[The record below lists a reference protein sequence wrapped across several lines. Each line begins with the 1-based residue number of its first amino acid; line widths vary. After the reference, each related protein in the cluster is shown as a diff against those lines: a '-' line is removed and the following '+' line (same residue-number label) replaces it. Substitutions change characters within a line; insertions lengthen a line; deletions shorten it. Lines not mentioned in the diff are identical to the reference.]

1 MIKCF
6 CQNLTK
12 EVFDMNKVKQI
23 FKLSSFAL
31 LSCFMAASG
40 VMLSTITPKTTTAD
54 VVQESI
60 TNTLPV
66 FFDNDGHTSEVY
78 FDATAS
84 TTPANN
90 TAAVVKFDFEP
101 QQDMNVDGTDDKI
114 KTLNGATYFPG
125 DSEYN
130 DSSATEGADINIY
143 RYYPDGLDTSDEPK
157 PINPYH
163 YYYIN
168 INSITLTLNGSELVY
183 QTGGTYGTPN
193 DFILASNAPSYF
205 ERTFYPESLDFQIEL
220 NTTSSPADYNASIKK
235 RPESDDTTTTPATL
249 TLFEEGL
256 LNVSIGY
263 TLYDVTLTPAQT
275 GATAP
280 TEAYTTL
287 TGQQFDYSIFMF
299 SSDTYYESSSS
310 ANPARVNFNANNT
323 VRTPSESSSHS
334 YNYFYNYSSR
344 VTTTDELPYLTY
356 DPFRYQLT
364 LTKSLNNTTTSQTVV
379 FNPETHEFEAPDF
392 VYSMQFE
399 QETGLMRIYF
409 NDLGLYNLSFD
420 MIYSY
425 ATTSAAEGVT
435 YHSYDLSPTVRDQKL
450 YVYGA
455 QMSYT
460 NYETGAFSEFKSIK
474 ENSIVQSADI
484 TNRLEDLYF
493 LSGTTKIVLSP
504 YTGQTIAKGE
514 TPDKTNNHY
523 KLYKFLESNTP
534 VVTDQTPVK
543 LSTYGSNFK
552 AMLYTKT
559 ETETETETETD
570 TETETETG
578 WDSGSAISTTK
589 NISEDGTYLLALEY
603 NFANYT
609 SSSGT
614 IDTAETFYQYFY
626 FKIEKTTPEVKVEKF
641 VPNSTTETTD
651 DWTNLASG
659 QYTNQ
664 NVKITYS
671 SDSSE
676 FDAGVF
682 IYLSQYNFSDSLVR
696 RQQIYPAIGSD
707 WDMTDG
713 VLEIANS
720 ENGRYLLQIYYGR
733 NALQQQPITRSF
745 YIDTQPITG
754 LQAFAVGSSS
764 NRYFSDGVLDSSA
777 GEDIYGTATNQAFAF
792 GWENVKQSR
801 AGTQGYVRYY
811 PLENFDDYYTGS
823 ANTAT
828 LISDLLR
835 HYDVLPTT
843 MKLNL
848 STSPNWTEYS
858 NASTF
863 PSTSIGGECV
873 ESAAGLYVFQIF
885 DDAGNSAA
893 AYVFLDSSA
902 PQFVLYEENV
912 GYRLISNN
920 ETINSNATVYWSDAK
935 AIMLNIGGEG
945 SFAYDDFS
953 THLLQNHMQSDTE
966 KDEQLLALFNAF
978 VGGASATNIENL
990 NLTTATD
997 RNGTYYIVDILDQI
1011 AFAERSP
1018 ENLELRTFETN
1029 SYDIEFSFSIHYTQD
1044 ATSGTV
1050 FYKSTTIQNV
1060 YENMQTGED
1069 VLASDGKIDHNP
1081 LNDADIYQ
1089 TLSTSSGERTFYY
1102 GTQGSMTLTNL
1113 TTGESVTMTIR
1124 DGTNYIGLLQATAV
1138 EFVDMEGSYSFLIR
1152 DTSNTTGRNAVSELV
1167 RFSSYPSASQYITV
1181 SADTSS
1187 VQVNYDEDDTSNQLF
1202 LASYYSTNGTGT
1214 DSTRQSYYT
1223 PTSYEGVLNISYKP
1237 TVDTTQIDTLTLAY
1251 YPYETRFVANRAAN
1265 GYVQLSFYRTL
1276 AAQPSF
1282 TNTIYSYTQNGAAAS
1297 NETRTYQ
1304 VNISDTMTAEG
1315 KYVLTRTYMTGEGY
1329 TINNFDY
1336 ATRELTFY
1344 VDRNNVITETSTV
1357 MADAQT
1363 YTLVRTDGTTTSP
1376 YTLTIYGNLYVIEA
1390 TDGSGLS
1397 SHTAIFTGTNAPED
1411 AYYNNSNHW
1420 NMGNYSYYIMP
1431 EDFVFES
1438 LSITVYGATYT
1449 TTGVDPDASSLST
1462 MESVVG
1468 GDIFVNMYD
1477 SQPGDS
1483 GSILSVTFPN
1493 TTLTDGITLGSG
1505 ETFFTSEQEENT
1517 PTPVLETNK
1526 LPVKVYI
1533 PEFKY
1538 TIFNSETYNEDA
1550 SVSYESNENP
1560 LLSYYDQNAQAISQ
1574 IAAYRLSAVITDSHG
1589 ATYVSN
1595 GVDENGYLTFVST
1608 TDGSTLTELS
1618 QEGTYTVEIT
1628 QNATGSGA
1636 GTANNF
1642 RKSYKFAFNITQ
1654 SSPEFELSTVGR
1666 ALETL
1671 GDENY
1676 YTNQK
1681 TFTATWVDQNSPYI
1695 ANIDKAHIL
1704 LEFSKNYPKMIV
1716 DVSNVTPSVVLA
1728 ENGETTVQTEL
1739 IQNALDYQ
1747 ISGYNNTLT
1756 LNFEEASIYN
1766 QNACVQVT
1774 MQFVGHNAEYYE
1786 VTTKTVTI
1794 DKIASYDSLDTLIAN
1809 VSPFSNGTVTFNETT
1824 LRNYFNVEGTPVSG
1838 KTEAAYNTSVSS
1850 GNLQYYSYLVDNAFL
1865 QNLASAAAANNTYS
1879 HAGRTIR
1886 VYYRAIGNPYSGT
1899 YIETSYDNFTPTN
1912 FTELSSEDLDSGYY
1926 EIVEQDLAGNL
1937 TIYLVYLYSENTDD
1951 GFAATVDEYG
1961 NITDEDDDSIDYS
1974 EEYIAGLKG
1983 IQFSDGDRL
1992 VQISDAQILA
2002 QQTSGRVVE
2011 MFSSKNFSLEKLNL
2025 RGDAWL
2031 TLTVSQANSTARSYL
2046 FSPWLAE
2053 SQMVIDMQSGQTVS
2067 FDQIF
2072 AEFVSSSSSSLE
2084 INLQI
2089 SNRAQGGT
2097 LQAALNLANGASL
2110 TANYSSSQTEEYL
2123 SIRRS
2128 DLVYPVSVKINLG
2141 NEDAPYYYVSNDPN
2155 ALENLQNS
2163 SYSYLNSWTTDK
2175 VSFSYDFERLRFK
2188 FVTLPASNTKVRY
2201 EIKDNFGNVTT
2212 LIHIFGETYF
2222 EPVTSSGNLY
2232 QDLISNPAM
2241 NDDSEDFFTVYV
2253 SGDDV
2258 IYLYNSSIY
2267 AVYVTYW
2274 DGSSW
2279 TIAREGT
2286 DYTSTD
2292 SGNITSL
2299 TFSRGDAAQIDR
2311 WFRIYVDEIP
2321 DDDPDYEITGVGI
2334 TTNRVD
2340 NIFIHLYEMRPEL
2353 DVPRDEGV
2361 AEPDY
2366 LLTFRDHYGENVTGD
2381 ILTDDETYETVT
2393 VGGRDYRVTSQGSTF
2408 ALNLTVDYTDP
2419 SSLDYPYEVLYYNAA
2434 TMSGFESLPSRTTI
2448 SESGIYYFLVRY
2460 AQNANGVLA
2469 NEYDLYKIEILDSAS
2484 EFYRV
2489 TNNGVLVER
2498 APSYYTYDGTQYSD
2512 YYIVNV
2518 NYNQDSASVQI
2529 VPNDYQQI
2537 TYRLVESI
2545 PEGNGVVTVQYLVT
2559 NYAISDGGV
2568 PTTPPT
2574 TPGVSAF
2581 NRYVFVTF
2589 IPPTSNPVPSA
2600 VYYFNQNEQF
2610 DILGSSSISAV
2621 VPRENTSQDTV
2632 TIRWTSSYGI
2642 SSNYVYI
2649 NVLKDGTAFF
2659 NSEDMT
2665 AASQAL
2671 VSYRTDG
2678 DFNYITLN
2686 RSGTY
2691 TISFSD
2697 EAGNQQAFASN
2708 VRALRF
2714 VFLKDVAFS
2723 MTYTDASTGEQ
2734 IVSDPIQKGVFNG
2747 SVGLTILNMSDYYTA
2762 ASTGSGEGMIRASR
2776 NGATYSGY
2784 IYDATSHTFTFSEP
2798 GYYSVSFVATSISGV
2813 EVREQTYNFTIL
2825 NPNESR
2831 YSFEFAPYQ
2840 DYYITSVVKDNLGDI
2855 SGDIIAN
2862 MQSYGINLQTI
2873 SIDGQT
2879 YLRELVTS
2887 YIGLGSG
2894 RYTVTIATRSSY
2906 NRENYSEPTEMTFS
2920 YWINTASVPID
2931 ISLQEGASTSSPITV
2946 SFNAERIYQAVGEC
2960 MVTIGLNT
2968 YYITGENASSFGVVN
2983 APAIEAS
2990 GTYFITVR
2998 SMSGNLLFS
3007 YKVIKTEPLNGWA
3020 IAAIVIGCVVAIA
3033 AVILI
3038 IKLRKKIRVK

>member
-1 MIKCF
+1 
-6 CQNLTK
+6 
-12 EVFDMNKVKQI
+12 MNKVKQI
-23 FKLSSFAL
+23 FKLSGFAL

-40 VMLSTITPKTTTAD
+40 VMLSTITPKTATAD

-66 FFDNDGHTSEVY
+66 FFDNGDHTSEVY
-78 FDATAS
+78 FDPTES
-84 TTPANN
+84 TIPANN

-101 QQDMNVDGTDDKI
+101 QKNRDVDFDESGTPLTTDDVI
-114 KTLNGATYFPG
+114 HTDVSSTPNIDYFPE
-125 DSEYN
+125 DDEY
-130 DSSATEGADINIY
+130 SSYTGSKQIYIY
-143 RYYPDGLDTSDEPK
+143 RYYPDGLDASNATAPQ

-183 QTGGTYGTPN
+183 QTGGTYGTPS

-220 NTTSSPADYNASIKK
+220 NTTASHVGFNASIEK
-235 RPESDDTTTTPATL
+235 RPEGETTTTPATL
-249 TLFEEGL
+249 TLYEEGL

-280 TEAYTTL
+280 TETYTTL
-287 TGQQFDYSIFMF
+287 TAQQFDYSIFMF
-299 SSDTYYESSSS
+299 SNTTYFESSSS
-310 ANPARVNFNANNT
+310 ANPRVDYNANNT
-323 VRTPSESSSHS
+323 ARTPSESSSHS

-344 VTTTDELPYLTY
+344 VTTTDELPYNELPYLTY

-392 VYSMQFE
+392 VHSMQFE
-399 QETGLMRIYF
+399 QDGLMRIYF

-425 ATTSAAEGVT
+425 ATTSAAEGVI

-460 NYETGAFSEFKSIK
+460 DYETGSFDEFKKI
-474 ENSIVQSADI
+474 ENNSITQAADI
-484 TNRLEDLYF
+484 TRKLSATSTTSDGKTTALTPNDESGALKDF
-493 LSGTTKIVLSP
+493 LSPT
-504 YTGQTIAKGE
+504 
-514 TPDKTNNHY
+514 
-523 KLYKFLESNTP
+523 ESAAPSP

-543 LSTYGSNFK
+543 LSTYGSKFTAK
-552 AMLYTKT
+552 LYTKT
-559 ETETETETETD
+559 E

-609 SSSGT
+609 NSSGT
-614 IDTAETFYQYFY
+614 IDSTETFYQYFY
-626 FKIEKTTPEVKVEKF
+626 FKIEKTTPEVEVEKF
-641 VPNSTTETTD
+641 VQNSTETTD
-651 DWTNLASG
+651 DDWANLASG

-676 FDAGVF
+676 FDADVF

-696 RQQIYPAIGSD
+696 RQQIYPAIDSD
-707 WDMTDG
+707 WDMTNG

-720 ENGRYLLQIYYGR
+720 ENGKYLLQIYYGR

-754 LQAFAVGSSS
+754 LQAFTVGSSS

-792 GWENVKQSR
+792 GWENVKQSD

-811 PLENFDDYYTGS
+811 PLEKFDYYNTDAGNR
-823 ANTAT
+823 AN
-828 LISDLLR
+828 LIYELLSN
-835 HYDVLPTT
+835 DVLATT
-843 MKLNL
+843 MRLNL

-935 AIMLNIGGEG
+935 AIMINVGDGG
-945 SFAYDDFS
+945 SFAYDSFND
-953 THLLQNHMQSDTE
+953 HLLQNHMQSDTE
-966 KDEQLLALFNAF
+966 TDEQLLALFNEF
-978 VGGASATNIENL
+978 VGGESATNIENL
-990 NLTTATD
+990 NLTTATA
-997 RNGTYYIVDILDQI
+997 RNGTYYVVDILDQI

-1069 VLASDGKIDHNP
+1069 AIASNGMIDNVP
-1081 LNDADIYQ
+1081 LHDADIYQ

-1113 TTGESVTMTIR
+1113 TTGESVTMTIE

-1187 VQVNYDEDDTSNQLF
+1187 VQVNYKEGDASNQLF
-1202 LASYYSTNGTGT
+1202 LASYYSTNGTG
-1214 DSTRQSYYT
+1214 DSSERHSYYT

-1237 TVDTTQIDTLTLAY
+1237 TVDTTQINTLTLAY
-1251 YPYETRFVANRAAN
+1251 YPYETRFVANKAAN

-1276 AAQPSF
+1276 AAEPSF
-1282 TNTIYSYTQNGAAAS
+1282 TNTIYSFDQNGAAAS
-1297 NETRTYQ
+1297 DETRTYQ
-1304 VNISDTMTAEG
+1304 VNISDAMTAEG

-1363 YTLVRTDGTTTSP
+1363 YTLVGTDGTTPSP
-1376 YTLTIYGNLYVIEA
+1376 YTLTIYGNLYVIEGPEDWLEGTGSVA
-1390 TDGSGLS
+1390 T
-1397 SHTAIFTGTNAPED
+1397 FTGDNVPTSYD
-1411 AYYNNSNHW
+1411 DGDRYW

-1438 LSITVYGATYT
+1438 LSITVDGATYT
-1449 TTGVDPDASSLST
+1449 TTDVDPASSLST

-1538 TIFNSETYNEDA
+1538 TIFNSEIYNDDA

-1574 IAAYRLSAVITDSHG
+1574 IAAYRLSAEITNSSTG
-1589 ATYVSN
+1589 ETYNSN
-1595 GVDENGYLTFVST
+1595 GVDEGGYLTFVST
-1608 TDGSTLTELS
+1608 ADGSTLTELS

-1636 GTANNF
+1636 GTANDF
-1642 RKSYKFAFNITQ
+1642 KKSYKFAFNITQ
-1654 SSPEFELSTVGR
+1654 SSPEFSLSTVGR

-1716 DVSNVTPSVVLA
+1716 DVSNETPSVVLA
-1728 ENGETTVQTEL
+1728 EDLTTTTTLTEL
-1739 IQNALDYQ
+1739 VQRALDYQ

-1756 LNFEEASIYN
+1756 LNFEDAGIYN
-1766 QNACVQVT
+1766 QDAWVRVT

-1809 VSPFSNGTVTFNETT
+1809 VSPFSNGKVTFNETY

-1838 KTEAAYNTSVSS
+1838 KNEAAYNTSVSS

-1865 QNLASAAAANNTYS
+1865 QNLARTAAANNTSS

-1886 VYYRAIGNPYSGT
+1886 VYYRAIGDPYGDT

-1937 TIYLVYLYSENTDD
+1937 TIYLVYLYSENDD
-1951 GFAATVDEYG
+1951 GFAATVNPDTG
-1961 NITDEDDDSIDYS
+1961 HITDEDDDSISYS
-1974 EEYIAGLKG
+1974 EEYIAALQG

-2128 DLVYPVSVKINLG
+2128 DLVYPVSVKIKLG
-2141 NEDAPYYYVSNDPN
+2141 NDDAPYYNVSNDPN

-2163 SYSYLNSWTTDK
+2163 SYSYLNSWTNDRI
-2175 VSFSYDFERLRFK
+2175 SFSHDFERLRFK

-2222 EPVTSSGNLY
+2222 KPVTSSGNLY

-2258 IYLYNSSIY
+2258 IYRYNSSIY

-2279 TIAREGT
+2279 TTIAREGT

-2321 DDDPDYEITGVGI
+2321 DDDTDYEITNVDI

-2353 DVPRDEGV
+2353 DDYTETE
-2361 AEPDY
+2361 EPDDY
-2366 LLTFRDHYGENVTGD
+2366 ILTFRDHYGENVTGD

-2434 TMSGFESLPSRTTI
+2434 TMSSFENLPSRTTI

-2537 TYRLVESI
+2537 TASSVDTI
-2545 PEGNGVVTVQYLVT
+2545 PEGNGVVTVQYRVT
-2559 NYAISDGGV
+2559 NYDEYDN
-2568 PTTPPT
+2568 PPT

-2610 DILGSSSISAV
+2610 DMLSSSSISAV
-2621 VPRENTSQDTV
+2621 VPRENTAQDTV

-2671 VSYRTDG
+2671 VSYRTVG

-2784 IYDATSHTFTFSEP
+2784 TYDATSHTFTFSEP

-2813 EVREQTYNFTIL
+2813 EVREQTYNFTIV

-2862 MQSYGINLQTI
+2862 MQSYGLNLQTI

-2983 APAIEAS
+2983 APAIETS

-3033 AVILI
+3033 AVII
-3038 IKLRKKIRVK
+3038 IVKLRKRIKVK

>member
-40 VMLSTITPKTTTAD
+40 VLLSTITPKTATAD

-66 FFDNDGHTSEVY
+66 FFDNGDHTSEVY
-78 FDATAS
+78 FDASS
-84 TTPANN
+84 TSD
-90 TAAVVKFDFEP
+90 TAAVVKFDFMA
-101 QQDMNVDGTDDKI
+101 QKNRDVDFDNDGNPLTTDDVI
-114 KTLNGATYFPG
+114 HTSDTTPSVDYFPEDPEYG
-125 DSEYN
+125 GITDSDPTQIY
-130 DSSATEGADINIY
+130 IY
-143 RYYPDGLDTSDEPK
+143 RYYPDGLDTSNH

-183 QTGGTYGTPN
+183 QTGEIYGTPN

-220 NTTSSPADYNASIKK
+220 NTTASHEGYNASIEK
-235 RPESDDTTTTPATL
+235 RSEDVDIATL

-263 TLYDVTLTPAQT
+263 TLYDVTLTPAQP

-280 TEAYTTL
+280 TETYTTL

-299 SSDTYYESSSS
+299 SSDTYFESSSS
-310 ANPARVNFNANNT
+310 ANPARVNYNANNT

-344 VTTTDELPYLTY
+344 GTTTNELPYLTY

-425 ATTSAAEGVT
+425 TTTSAAEGVT

-460 NYETGAFSEFKSIK
+460 DYETGSFAEFKTI
-474 ENSIVQSADI
+474 ENNSITQAADI
-484 TNRLEDLYF
+484 TRNLTATSTDSGALTPSSEPLATYF
-493 LSGTTKIVLSP
+493 TEN
-504 YTGQTIAKGE
+504 A
-514 TPDKTNNHY
+514 
-523 KLYKFLESNTP
+523 TP

-543 LSTYGSNFK
+543 LSTYGSNFE
-552 AMLYTKT
+552 AMLYTK
-559 ETETETETETD
+559 
-570 TETETETG
+570 G
-578 WDSGSAISTTK
+578 DSGWSTGQSISTTR
-589 NISEDGTYLLALEY
+589 NLSDDDEYLLAVEY

-609 SSSGT
+609 NSSGT
-614 IDTAETFYQYFY
+614 IASTETFYQYFY
-626 FKIEKTTPEVKVEKF
+626 FKIEKTTPEVEVEKF
-641 VPNSTTETTD
+641 VPNSTDLENP
-651 DWTNLASG
+651 WANLASG

-676 FDAGVF
+676 FDADVF

-707 WDMTDG
+707 WDMTNG
-713 VLEIANS
+713 ELEIANS
-720 ENGRYLLQIYYGR
+720 ENGKYLLQIYYGR

-754 LQAFAVGSSS
+754 LQAFAVSSSS
-764 NRYFSDGVLDSSA
+764 NRYFSDGALDSSA
-777 GEDIYGTATNQAFAF
+777 GKLYGTATNQAFAF
-792 GWENVKQSR
+792 GWENVKQSD

-835 HYDVLPTT
+835 DYDVLPTT

-935 AIMLNIGGEG
+935 AIMINVGDGD
-945 SFAYDDFS
+945 SFAYDNFG

-966 KDEQLLALFNAF
+966 TDEQLLALFNAF

-1044 ATSGTV
+1044 ATSGSTV
-1050 FYKSTTIQNV
+1050 FYKSTTRQNV

-1069 VLASDGKIDHNP
+1069 VLASDGKIDYNP

-1089 TLSTSSGERTFYY
+1089 TLSQSGERTFYY

-1187 VQVNYDEDDTSNQLF
+1187 VQVNYNEGDTSNQLF

-1223 PTSYEGVLNISYKP
+1223 PTSYEGVLNISFKP
-1237 TVDTTQIDTLTLAY
+1237 TVDTTQIDTLTLEY

-1276 AAQPSF
+1276 AAQPSLP
-1282 TNTIYSYTQNGAAAS
+1282 NTIYSFDQNGAAAS

-1304 VNISDTMTAEG
+1304 VNVPDTMTAEG

-1363 YTLVRTDGTTTSP
+1363 YTLVGTDGTTPSP

-1397 SHTAIFTGTNAPED
+1397 SHTASFAGTNKPED

-1438 LSITVYGATYT
+1438 LSITVGGVTYT
-1449 TTGVDPDASSLST
+1449 TAGVRPDASSLST

-1477 SQPGDS
+1477 AQPGDS

-1505 ETFFTSEQEENT
+1505 ETFFTDDRESWENIT
-1517 PTPVLETNK
+1517 PSPILQTNK

-1538 TIFNSETYNEDA
+1538 TIFNSETYNNEDA

-1589 ATYVSN
+1589 ATYASN

-1608 TDGSTLTELS
+1608 ADGSTLTELS

-1636 GTANNF
+1636 GTANDF
-1642 RKSYKFAFNITQ
+1642 KKSYKFAFNITQ

-1716 DVSNVTPSVVLA
+1716 DVSNETPSVVLA
-1728 ENGETTVQTEL
+1728 EDLTTTTAQTEL
-1739 IQNALDYQ
+1739 VQRALEYQ

-1756 LNFEEASIYN
+1756 LNFEDAGIYN
-1766 QNACVQVT
+1766 QKAWVQVT

-1824 LRNYFNVEGTPVSG
+1824 LRNYFNVEGTPVRG

-1865 QNLASAAAANNTYS
+1865 QSLASAAAENNTYS
-1879 HAGRTIR
+1879 HADRTIR
-1886 VYYRAIGNPYSGT
+1886 VYYRAIGDPYGGT

-1912 FTELSSEDLDSGYY
+1912 FTELEPDGLEAGHYY

-1961 NITDEDDDSIDYS
+1961 NITDEDGS
-1974 EEYIAGLKG
+1974 EVDTTALQG
-1983 IQFSDGDRL
+1983 IQFIDGDRF

-2002 QQTSGRVVE
+2002 QQASGRVVE

-2031 TLTVSQANSTARSYL
+2031 TLTVSQANTTARSYL

-2141 NEDAPYYYVSNDPN
+2141 NEEEPYYYNVSNDPN

-2163 SYSYLNSWTTDK
+2163 SYSYLNSWTNDR
-2175 VSFSYDFERLRFK
+2175 VSFSYDFERLWFK

-2222 EPVTSSGNLY
+2222 EPVTSSGNRY
-2232 QDLISNPAM
+2232 QDLISNPDM

-2258 IYLYNSSIY
+2258 IYHYNSSIY

-2321 DDDPDYEITGVGI
+2321 DDATDYEITDVGVL
-2334 TTNRVD
+2334 TNRVD

-2419 SSLDYPYEVLYYNAA
+2419 SSLDYPYEVLCYNAA
-2434 TMSGFESLPSRTTI
+2434 TMSSFENLPSRTTI
-2448 SESGIYYFLVRY
+2448 NESGIYYFLVRY

-2498 APSYYTYDGTQYSD
+2498 APSYYTYDDTQYSD

-2537 TYRLVESI
+2537 SASSVETI

-2559 NYAISDGGV
+2559 NYAISDDGV
-2568 PTTPPT
+2568 PTNPPT

-2610 DILGSSSISAV
+2610 DMLSSSSISAV

-2671 VSYRTDG
+2671 VSYRTNG

-2784 IYDATSHTFTFSEP
+2784 TYDATSHTFTFSEP

-2813 EVREQTYNFTIL
+2813 EVREQTYNFTIV

-2983 APAIEAS
+2983 APPIEAS

-3033 AVILI
+3033 AVII
-3038 IKLRKKIRVK
+3038 IVKLRKRIKVK

>member
-1 MIKCF
+1 
-6 CQNLTK
+6 
-12 EVFDMNKVKQI
+12 MNKVKQI

-40 VMLSTITPKTTTAD
+40 VMLSTITPKTATAD

-66 FFDNDGHTSEVY
+66 FFDNGGHTSEVY
-78 FDATAS
+78 FDPTES

-101 QQDMNVDGTDDKI
+101 QNNRDVDFDESGSASTDDDKYYTDASTETI
-114 KTLNGATYFPG
+114 YFPE
-125 DSEYN
+125 DSGWQTNESNTQIY
-130 DSSATEGADINIY
+130 IY

-183 QTGGTYGTPN
+183 QTGGTNGTPN

-220 NTTSSPADYNASIKK
+220 NTTSSLADYNASIKE
-235 RPESDDTTTTPATL
+235 RSTEGDITTPATL
-249 TLFEEGL
+249 TLYEEGL

-263 TLYDVTLTPAQT
+263 TLYDVTLTPAQP

-323 VRTPSESSSHS
+323 ARTPSESSSHS

-344 VTTTDELPYLTY
+344 VTTTDELPYNELPYLTY

-392 VYSMQFE
+392 VHSMQFE

-460 NYETGAFSEFKSIK
+460 DYETGSFAEFKKIEK
-474 ENSIVQSADI
+474 NSITQAADI
-484 TNRLEDLYF
+484 TRAVPSVTGINFTTSCTDCATCAEEDCTCLNCT
-493 LSGTTKIVLSP
+493 SESC
-504 YTGQTIAKGE
+504 
-514 TPDKTNNHY
+514 TNALGVY
-523 KLYKFLESNTP
+523 LRSATP

-543 LSTYGSNFK
+543 LSTYGSKFTAK
-552 AMLYTKT
+552 LYTKT
-559 ETETETETETD
+559 ETETETET
-570 TETETETG
+570 G
-578 WDSGSAISTTK
+578 WGSGSAISTTK

-609 SSSGT
+609 NSSGT
-614 IDTAETFYQYFY
+614 IDSTETFYQYFY
-626 FKIEKTTPEVKVEKF
+626 FKIEKTTPEVEVEKF

-651 DWTNLASG
+651 DWANLASG

-671 SDSSE
+671 SDSSK
-676 FDAGVF
+676 FDADVF

-707 WDMTDG
+707 WDMTNG

-754 LQAFAVGSSS
+754 LQAFTVGSSS

-792 GWENVKQSR
+792 GWENVKQSD

-811 PLENFDDYYTGS
+811 PLENFDYYNTDAGNR
-823 ANTAT
+823 AN
-828 LISDLLR
+828 LIYELLSN
-835 HYDVLPTT
+835 DVLATT
-843 MKLNL
+843 MRLNL
-848 STSPNWTEYS
+848 STKPNWTEYS

-863 PSTSIGGECV
+863 PSTSIGSQCV

-935 AIMLNIGGEG
+935 AIMLNIGDEG

-990 NLTTATD
+990 NLPTVTA
-997 RNGTYYIVDILDQI
+997 RNGTYYVVDILDQI

-1018 ENLELRTFETN
+1018 ENLELCTFETN

-1044 ATSGTV
+1044 ATNGTV

-1069 VLASDGKIDHNP
+1069 VTASSNGTIDNIP
-1081 LNDADIYQ
+1081 LHDADIYQ

-1113 TTGESVTMTIR
+1113 TTGESVTMTTEN
-1124 DGTNYIGLLQATAV
+1124 GTNYIGLLQATAV

-1152 DTSNTTGRNAVSELV
+1152 DASNTTGRNAVSELV

-1187 VQVNYDEDDTSNQLF
+1187 VQVNYNEGDASNQLF
-1202 LASYYSTNGTGT
+1202 LASYYSTNGTG
-1214 DSTRQSYYT
+1214 DSSERHSYYT

-1276 AAQPSF
+1276 AEQPSF
-1282 TNTIYSYTQNGAAAS
+1282 TNTIYSFDQNGAAAS
-1297 NETRTYQ
+1297 DETRTYQ
-1304 VNISDTMTAEG
+1304 VNISDAMTAEG

-1363 YTLVRTDGTTTSP
+1363 YTLERADGTTPSP
-1376 YTLTIYGNLYVIEA
+1376 YTLTIYGNLYVIEGPEGWLRD
-1390 TDGSGLS
+1390 TSREV
-1397 SHTAIFTGTNAPED
+1397 TFTGDNVPTSYD
-1411 AYYNNSNHW
+1411 DGDRYW

-1449 TTGVDPDASSLST
+1449 TTDVDPASSLST

-1477 SQPGDS
+1477 AQPGDS

-1505 ETFFTSEQEENT
+1505 ETFFTDDRESWENIT
-1517 PTPVLETNK
+1517 PSPILQTNK

-1538 TIFNSETYNEDA
+1538 TIFNSEIYNNTDA

-1574 IAAYRLSAVITDSHG
+1574 IAAYRLSAEITNSSTG
-1589 ATYVSN
+1589 ETYNSN

-1671 GDENY
+1671 GNENY

-1695 ANIDKAHIL
+1695 ANIDKSHIL
-1704 LEFSKNYPKMIV
+1704 LEFSNNYPNMIV
-1716 DVSNVTPSVVLA
+1716 DVSSETPSVALA
-1728 ENGETTVQTEL
+1728 EDLTTSEQTTLVQS
-1739 IQNALDYQ
+1739 ALEYQ
-1747 ISGYNNTLT
+1747 SSGYNNTLT
-1756 LNFEEASIYN
+1756 LNFEEAGIYN
-1766 QNACVQVT
+1766 QNAWVRVT
-1774 MQFVGHNAEYYE
+1774 MQFVGHNAEYYD

-1794 DKIASYDSLDTLIAN
+1794 DKIASYDSLDALIAN
-1809 VSPFSNGTVTFNETT
+1809 VSPFSNGKVSFNETT
-1824 LRNYFNVEGTPVSG
+1824 LRNYFNVEGTPVNG

-1865 QNLASAAAANNTYS
+1865 QNLASAAAENNTSS

-1886 VYYRAIGNPYSGT
+1886 VYYRAIDNPYDDT

-1937 TIYLVYLYSENTDD
+1937 TIYLVYLYSENSND

-1974 EEYIAGLKG
+1974 EEYIAALQG
-1983 IQFSDGDRL
+1983 IQFIDGDRL

-2141 NEDAPYYYVSNDPN
+2141 NEDAPYYNVSNDPN
-2155 ALENLQNS
+2155 SLENLQNS
-2163 SYSYLNSWTTDK
+2163 SYSYLNSWTNDR
-2175 VSFSYDFERLRFK
+2175 VSFSYDFERLRFR

-2222 EPVTSSGNLY
+2222 EPVTSSGNFY
-2232 QDLISNPAM
+2232 QDLISNPDM

-2434 TMSGFESLPSRTTI
+2434 TMSGFENLPSRTTI
-2448 SESGIYYFLVRY
+2448 NESGIYYFLVRY

-2498 APSYYTYDGTQYSD
+2498 APSYYTYAGTQYSD

-2529 VPNDYQQI
+2529 VPNDYQKI

-2559 NYAISDGGV
+2559 NYTISDGGV

-2581 NRYVFVTF
+2581 NRHVFVTF

-2610 DILGSSSISAV
+2610 DMLSSSSISAV

-2671 VSYRTDG
+2671 VSYRTVG

-2784 IYDATSHTFTFSEP
+2784 TYDATSHTFTFSEP

-2813 EVREQTYNFTIL
+2813 EVREQTYNFTIV

-2862 MQSYGINLQTI
+2862 MQSYGLNLQTI

-2983 APAIEAS
+2983 APPIEAS

-3033 AVILI
+3033 AVII
-3038 IKLRKKIRVK
+3038 IVKLRKRIKVK

>member
-1 MIKCF
+1 
-6 CQNLTK
+6 
-12 EVFDMNKVKQI
+12 
-23 FKLSSFAL
+23 
-31 LSCFMAASG
+31 
-40 VMLSTITPKTTTAD
+40 
-54 VVQESI
+54 
-60 TNTLPV
+60 
-66 FFDNDGHTSEVY
+66 
-78 FDATAS
+78 
-84 TTPANN
+84 
-90 TAAVVKFDFEP
+90 
-101 QQDMNVDGTDDKI
+101 
-114 KTLNGATYFPG
+114 
-125 DSEYN
+125 
-130 DSSATEGADINIY
+130 
-143 RYYPDGLDTSDEPK
+143 
-157 PINPYH
+157 
-163 YYYIN
+163 
-168 INSITLTLNGSELVY
+168 
-183 QTGGTYGTPN
+183 
-193 DFILASNAPSYF
+193 
-205 ERTFYPESLDFQIEL
+205 
-220 NTTSSPADYNASIKK
+220 
-235 RPESDDTTTTPATL
+235 
-249 TLFEEGL
+249 
-256 LNVSIGY
+256 
-263 TLYDVTLTPAQT
+263 
-275 GATAP
+275 
-280 TEAYTTL
+280 
-287 TGQQFDYSIFMF
+287 
-299 SSDTYYESSSS
+299 
-310 ANPARVNFNANNT
+310 
-323 VRTPSESSSHS
+323 
-334 YNYFYNYSSR
+334 
-344 VTTTDELPYLTY
+344 
-356 DPFRYQLT
+356 
-364 LTKSLNNTTTSQTVV
+364 
-379 FNPETHEFEAPDF
+379 
-392 VYSMQFE
+392 
-399 QETGLMRIYF
+399 
-409 NDLGLYNLSFD
+409 
-420 MIYSY
+420 
-425 ATTSAAEGVT
+425 
-435 YHSYDLSPTVRDQKL
+435 
-450 YVYGA
+450 
-455 QMSYT
+455 
-460 NYETGAFSEFKSIK
+460 
-474 ENSIVQSADI
+474 
-484 TNRLEDLYF
+484 
-493 LSGTTKIVLSP
+493 
-504 YTGQTIAKGE
+504 
-514 TPDKTNNHY
+514 
-523 KLYKFLESNTP
+523 
-534 VVTDQTPVK
+534 
-543 LSTYGSNFK
+543 
-552 AMLYTKT
+552 
-559 ETETETETETD
+559 
-570 TETETETG
+570 
-578 WDSGSAISTTK
+578 
-589 NISEDGTYLLALEY
+589 
-603 NFANYT
+603 
-609 SSSGT
+609 
-614 IDTAETFYQYFY
+614 
-626 FKIEKTTPEVKVEKF
+626 
-641 VPNSTTETTD
+641 
-651 DWTNLASG
+651 
-659 QYTNQ
+659 
-664 NVKITYS
+664 
-671 SDSSE
+671 
-676 FDAGVF
+676 
-682 IYLSQYNFSDSLVR
+682 
-696 RQQIYPAIGSD
+696 
-707 WDMTDG
+707 
-713 VLEIANS
+713 
-720 ENGRYLLQIYYGR
+720 
-733 NALQQQPITRSF
+733 
-745 YIDTQPITG
+745 
-754 LQAFAVGSSS
+754 
-764 NRYFSDGVLDSSA
+764 
-777 GEDIYGTATNQAFAF
+777 
-792 GWENVKQSR
+792 
-801 AGTQGYVRYY
+801 
-811 PLENFDDYYTGS
+811 
-823 ANTAT
+823 
-828 LISDLLR
+828 
-835 HYDVLPTT
+835 
-843 MKLNL
+843 
-848 STSPNWTEYS
+848 
-858 NASTF
+858 
-863 PSTSIGGECV
+863 
-873 ESAAGLYVFQIF
+873 
-885 DDAGNSAA
+885 
-893 AYVFLDSSA
+893 
-902 PQFVLYEENV
+902 
-912 GYRLISNN
+912 
-920 ETINSNATVYWSDAK
+920 
-935 AIMLNIGGEG
+935 
-945 SFAYDDFS
+945 
-953 THLLQNHMQSDTE
+953 
-966 KDEQLLALFNAF
+966 
-978 VGGASATNIENL
+978 
-990 NLTTATD
+990 
-997 RNGTYYIVDILDQI
+997 
-1011 AFAERSP
+1011 
-1018 ENLELRTFETN
+1018 
-1029 SYDIEFSFSIHYTQD
+1029 
-1044 ATSGTV
+1044 
-1050 FYKSTTIQNV
+1050 
-1060 YENMQTGED
+1060 MQTGED
-1069 VLASDGKIDHNP
+1069 AIASNGMIDNVP
-1081 LNDADIYQ
+1081 LHDADIYQ

-1124 DGTNYIGLLQATAV
+1124 DGTNYIGSLQATAV

-1167 RFSSYPSASQYITV
+1167 RFSAYPSASQYITV

-1187 VQVNYDEDDTSNQLF
+1187 VQVNYGEGGTSSQLF

-1214 DSTRQSYYT
+1214 ESTRQSYYT
-1223 PTSYEGVLNISYKP
+1223 PTSYEGVLNVSYKP
-1237 TVDTTQIDTLTLAY
+1237 TVDTTQINTLTLAY
-1251 YPYETRFVANRAAN
+1251 YPYETRFVANKAAN

-1282 TNTIYSYTQNGAAAS
+1282 TNTIYSFDQNGAAAS
-1297 NETRTYQ
+1297 DETRTYQ

-1363 YTLVRTDGTTTSP
+1363 YTLERADEDTPSP
-1376 YTLTIYGNLYVIEA
+1376 YTLTIYGNLYVIEGPEGWLRD
-1390 TDGSGLS
+1390 TSREV
-1397 SHTAIFTGTNAPED
+1397 TFTGDNAPTSYVD
-1411 AYYNNSNHW
+1411 GNRYW

-1438 LSITVYGATYT
+1438 LSITVGGATYT
-1449 TTGVDPDASSLST
+1449 TAGESPVESSLST

-1477 SQPGDS
+1477 AQPGDS

-1538 TIFNSETYNEDA
+1538 TIFNSEIYNNTDA

-1589 ATYVSN
+1589 ETYVSN

-1608 TDGSTLTELS
+1608 ADGSTLTELS

-1636 GTANNF
+1636 GTANDF
-1642 RKSYKFAFNITQ
+1642 KKSYKFAFNITQ

-1704 LEFSKNYPKMIV
+1704 LEFSNNYPNNMIV
-1716 DVSNVTPSVVLA
+1716 DVSSGTPSVVLA
-1728 ENGETTVQTEL
+1728 ENGETTAQTEL
-1739 IQNALDYQ
+1739 VQSALEYQ
-1747 ISGYNNTLT
+1747 SSGYNNTLT
-1756 LNFEEASIYN
+1756 LNFEEAGIYN
-1766 QNACVQVT
+1766 QNACVRVT
-1774 MQFVGHNAEYYE
+1774 MQFVGHNADYYD

-1794 DKIASYDSLDTLIAN
+1794 DKIASYDSLDALIAN
-1809 VSPFSNGTVTFNETT
+1809 VSPFSNGTVSFNETT

-1865 QNLASAAAANNTYS
+1865 QNLARAAAENNTSS

-1886 VYYRAIGNPYSGT
+1886 VYSRQIDNPYDDT

-1937 TIYLVYLYSENTDD
+1937 TIYLVYLYSDNTDD

-1974 EEYIAGLKG
+1974 EEYIAALQG

-2031 TLTVSQANSTARSYL
+2031 TLTVSQANTTARSYL

-2141 NEDAPYYYVSNDPN
+2141 NEEEPYYYNVSNDPN

-2175 VSFSYDFERLRFK
+2175 VSFSYDFERLWFK

-2222 EPVTSSGNLY
+2222 KPVTSSGNLY

-2241 NDDSEDFFTVYV
+2241 NDDSEDFFSVHV
-2253 SGDDV
+2253 SGNDV
-2258 IYLYNSSIY
+2258 TYRYNESIY
-2267 AVYVTYW
+2267 AVLVTSW
-2274 DGSSW
+2274 QDGEW
-2279 TIAREGT
+2279 KDPARGT
-2286 DYTSTD
+2286 YNKTE
-2292 SGNITSL
+2292 SGNIVSL
-2299 TFSRGDAAQIDR
+2299 TFSRGEAAQIDR

-2321 DDDPDYEITGVGI
+2321 ADADESYTVVADDLTH
-2334 TTNRVD
+2334 RVD

-2361 AEPDY
+2361 AEPEY

-2537 TYRLVESI
+2537 TASSVGTI

-2559 NYAISDGGV
+2559 NYIDDA
-2568 PTTPPT
+2568 PPT
-2574 TPGVSAF
+2574 TAGVSAF

-2610 DILGSSSISAV
+2610 DILSSSSISAV

-2784 IYDATSHTFTFSEP
+2784 AYDATSHTFTFSEP

-2813 EVREQTYNFTIL
+2813 EVREQTYNFTIV

-2862 MQSYGINLQTI
+2862 MQSYGLNLQTI

-2983 APAIEAS
+2983 APPIEAS

-3033 AVILI
+3033 AVII
-3038 IKLRKKIRVK
+3038 IVKLRKRIKVK